1 MKRANLVRGRD
12 GFTLIELLMVVAL
25 MGILASL
32 AAPRMNRYVEQTKT
46 RRALDQISTD
56 LSQARLMAVERSQRT
71 WVTIGANGNY
81 TLDTL
86 ATNGV
91 DRIPFKSV
99 NLSSDIRGL
108 SVVAGSA
115 NEFEFSSRGMVVNY
129 GQDSEG
135 GILTL
140 TAGSAR
146 DSLFVSPSG
155 RVYRGF

>member
-1 MKRANLVRGRD
+1 MKRAQLVRTRD

-32 AAPRMNRYVEQTKT
+32 AAPRMNLYVEQTKT

-56 LSQARLMAVERSQRT
+56 LSKARLMAVERSQRT
-71 WVTIGANGNY
+71 WVTVGGNGNY

-91 DRIPFKSV
+91 DRVPFKRV
-99 NLSSDIRGL
+99 NLSSDIQGL

-129 GQDSEG
+129 GQESDG
-135 GILTL
+135 GVLTV